1 MKERK
6 PLNTDELLFVG
17 KKEDLI
23 SAQRTVVSLQGRDV
37 LIIYHEGEFYA
48 IDSYCYHSGSSLETG
63 DIEELNNKLCII
75 CPKHKYKISLCD
87 GEGLYRARDRSQSPP
102 PLRWFSKGVKQRVHP
117 IIEIQGELYLRPATS
132 GYIESDYYQDVFCFI
147 HKCLTHKPCIFRL
160 CSFLKLKTLI
170 VNTRSAPLCF

>member
-1 MKERK
+1 MSSTQS
-6 PLNTDELLFVG
+6 TDELLFVG

-132 GYIESDYYQDVFCFI
+132 GYIESDYYQGEQGKVERERAALRTKGGTGERG
-147 HKCLTHKPCIFRL
+147 HGGGGGALAT
-160 CSFLKLKTLI
+160 T
-170 VNTRSAPLCF
+170 